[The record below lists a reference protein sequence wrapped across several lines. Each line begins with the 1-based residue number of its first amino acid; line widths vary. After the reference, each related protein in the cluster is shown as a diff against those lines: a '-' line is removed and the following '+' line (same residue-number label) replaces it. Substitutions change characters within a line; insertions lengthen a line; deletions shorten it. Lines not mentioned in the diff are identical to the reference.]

1 MPHHQ
6 NLDEAARA
14 ADACLAGETAAENA
28 FATAPANVKT
38 PLPLKFFGAL
48 CLLGGLSIVANT
60 GFVVF
65 EILRSL
71 RTGNLAIGN
80 TLVTQI
86 LIAVVSVLVFAVVVL
101 HIVLGVRLLR
111 NKRRAARHITEVLIA
126 CTVGV
131 TLCLLALFGASGYL
145 IVPAAILASQVAV
158 LSYIDPTLSEER
170 QLQRKLRAMETR
182 DEAREGTLG
191 RDETGK
197 GYIRLDFFNLFWI
210 FVVCC
215 VLGIFIETV
224 YVLVKT
230 GAYQNRTG
238 MLWGPF
244 SPIYGFGA
252 VLMTIALNR
261 FHDRNIAVI
270 FLVSALIGGAFEFSV
285 SWFWETA
292 FGIRSWDYTG
302 TFLSIDG
309 RTNGFYMCMWGL
321 LGTFW
326 IKVCLPRMLKLV
338 NLIPWKWR
346 YSITA
351 VAAALMIFDA
361 AMTLVTLDCW
371 VERLSGVEPDNA
383 ITLFCAD
390 HYDNEWMAHHF
401 QTMSIDPSS
410 SVRV

>member
-1 MPHHQ
+1 MD
-6 NLDEAARA
+6 NG
-14 ADACLAGETAAENA
+14 LAEVGRGG
-28 FATAPANVKT
+28 KT
-38 PLPLKFFGAL
+38 PLPLKIFGIL
-48 CLLGGLSIVANT
+48 CLVGSLGIVADT

-71 RTGNLAIGN
+71 REGNLASGN
-80 TLVTQI
+80 TLITQI
-86 LIAVVSVLVFAVVVL
+86 IIAVVSVLVFAVVVL

-111 NKRRAARHITEVLIA
+111 NNRRGARRITEALIA

-131 TLCLLALFGASGYL
+131 TLCLIALFGASGYL

-158 LSYIDPTLSEER
+158 LSYVDPTLSEER
-170 QLQRKLRAMETR
+170 QLQRKLRKMETR
-182 DEAREGTLG
+182 DEVREGMLG

-215 VLGIFIETV
+215 MLGIVIETV
-224 YVLVKT
+224 YVFMKT

-244 SPIYGFGA
+244 SPIYGLGA

-261 FHDRNIAVI
+261 FHDRNVLLI

-326 IKVCLPRMLKLV
+326 IKLCLPRMLKLV

-346 YSITA
+346 YSVTA

-371 VERLSGVEPDNA
+371 VERVSGVEPDNA
-383 ITLFCAD
+383 ITLYCAE
-390 HYDNEWMAHHF
+390 HYDDEWMAHHF

-410 SVRV
+410 SARV